1 MNCLRDFG
9 QTTKTATTV
18 EYIALMPGRF
28 QMKANLFTSIAL
40 SASLSVM
47 AACTSQPTAAGDDA
61 NAPPAG
67 MAQSCNADA
76 ARGAVGKAAAP
87 EVVEQ
92 ARRDAGAAIARV
104 LKPGQV
110 VTMEYRG
117 DRLNVDVDD
126 GDVVTNV
133 RCG

>member
-1 MNCLRDFG
+1 MVDESREIQLRR
-9 QTTKTATTV
+9 
-18 EYIALMPGRF
+18 LH
-28 QMKANLFTSIAL
+28 MKPNTLASIIL
-40 SASLSVM
+40 SASISVL
-47 AACTSQPTAAGDDA
+47 AACASQPTAAGDDA
-61 NAPPAG
+61 NATPPAG
-67 MAQSCNADA
+67 VAQSCNADA
-76 ARGAVGKAAAP
+76 ARGAIGKAATP

-92 ARRDAGAAIARV
+92 ARRESGAAIARV

-126 GDVVTNV
+126 GNVVTNV

>member
-1 MNCLRDFG
+1 
-9 QTTKTATTV
+9 
-18 EYIALMPGRF
+18 
-28 QMKANLFTSIAL
+28 MKANLFTSIVL
-40 SASLSVM
+40 SASISVV
-47 AACTSQPTAAGDDA
+47 AACTSQPTAAGGDA
-61 NAPPAG
+61 SPAPSPD

-76 ARGAVGKAAAP
+76 VRGAVGKVATP
-87 EVVEQ
+87 DVVEQ

-117 DRLNVDVDD
+117 DRLDVDVDD
-126 GDVVTNV
+126 GNVVTNV

>member
-1 MNCLRDFG
+1 
-9 QTTKTATTV
+9 
-18 EYIALMPGRF
+18 
-28 QMKANLFTSIAL
+28 MKANLFTSIAL

>member
-1 MNCLRDFG
+1 
-9 QTTKTATTV
+9 
-18 EYIALMPGRF
+18 
-28 QMKANLFTSIAL
+28 MKPNPLASIIL
-40 SASLSVM
+40 SATVSIL

-61 NAPPAG
+61 SASPPPG
-67 MAQSCNADA
+67 DVAQACNADA
-76 ARGAVGKAAAP
+76 ARGAVGKAATP

-92 ARRDAGAAIARV
+92 ARREAGAAIARV

-126 GDVVTNV
+126 GNVVNNV